1 MVEAEAMVVEA
12 AIKCGGGNAM
22 TATRSQGLPTAPGD
36 DGSSRWPRQRRL
48 RKPLASALWPNRL
61 LPSLELFGKNL
72 GPFRELGVSYARDFL
87 NRLEIDGRE
96 STAI

>member
-36 DGSSRWPRQRRL
+36 DG
-48 RKPLASALWPNRL
+48 
-61 LPSLELFGKNL
+61 
-72 GPFRELGVSYARDFL
+72 ARVGQGS
-87 NRLEIDGRE
+87 EG
-96 STAI
+96 